1 MKRGFS
7 IASVCYWI
15 LAVLPLLLTAAV
27 YPAYP
32 DVIPV
37 HYNIEGVVDRYG
49 GKIELFILPLIVLTL
64 GPVFWILT
72 SLAKKSIGPEKLSRE
87 EQKARNQK
95 AISISRLVFLG
106 VFNVLT
112 IFFLVTAWKDSQA
125 DSGKMTLDAL
135 RLTAALLGV
144 MDILL
149 GNILPKCRQN
159 SMMGVRTPWTLE
171 SEEVWYKTHRLG
183 GFLMVGG
190 GVLSLVFCLFL
201 PAMWALGA
209 YLAVTVLAA
218 VVLTIASWRFSKTC
232 GRD

>member
-201 PAMWALGA
+201 PGMWALGA

>member
-1 MKRGFS
+1 M
-7 IASVCYWI
+7 
-15 LAVLPLLLTAAV
+15 
-27 YPAYP
+27 
-32 DVIPV
+32 
-37 HYNIEGVVDRYG
+37 
-49 GKIELFILPLIVLTL
+49 
-64 GPVFWILT
+64 
-72 SLAKKSIGPEKLSRE
+72 
-87 EQKARNQK
+87 
-95 AISISRLVFLG
+95 
-106 VFNVLT
+106 FNVLT

-183 GFLMVGG
+183 GLLMVGG

-201 PAMWALGA
+201 PGMWALGA

>member
-201 PAMWALGA
+201 PGMWALGA
-209 YLAVTVLAA
+209 DLAVTVLAA